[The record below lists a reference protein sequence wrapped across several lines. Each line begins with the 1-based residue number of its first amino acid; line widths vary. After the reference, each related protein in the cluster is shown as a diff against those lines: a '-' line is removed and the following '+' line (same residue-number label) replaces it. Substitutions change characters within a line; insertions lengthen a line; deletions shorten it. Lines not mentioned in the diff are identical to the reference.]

1 MLPGILGK
9 KIGMTHVFNETG
21 KMVPVTVV
29 QAGPVYVT
37 QIKTQETDGYVAVQV
52 GYDETSDKRLTFP
65 KHGHLKK
72 AGLTTNL
79 RTMKE
84 FRLESVEGLTLG
96 QKIEAG
102 IFSEG
107 EEVVV
112 TGKSKGRGFAGGV
125 KRYHFKGQHMTHG
138 FMTHR
143 RPLSN
148 GATGP
153 QRVFKGTRRPGH
165 MGDETVTQKG
175 LKVVG
180 VDIERNLLLI
190 DGSVPGPN
198 GGNVIVQ
205 RASVSKNTG
214 EPRATRKKIIPTG
227 LKGNK

>member
-9 KIGMTHVFNETG
+9 KIGMTHVFNEDG

-29 QAGPVYVT
+29 QAGPMYVT
-37 QIKTQETDGYVAVQV
+37 QIKTEATDGYTSVQV
-52 GYDETSDKRLTFP
+52 GYDEISDKNLTFP

-72 AGLTTNL
+72 AGLTTNV
-79 RTMKE
+79 RTLKE
-84 FRLESVEGLTLG
+84 FRVHSVEGLELG

-102 IFSEG
+102 IFEVG
-107 EEVVV
+107 EVVTV
-112 TGKSKGRGFAGGV
+112 TGRSKGRGFAGGV
-125 KRYHFKGQHMTHG
+125 KRYHFKGQQMTHG

-153 QRVFKGTRRPGH
+153 QRVFKGSRRPGH
-165 MGDETVTQKG
+165 MGDDQVTQKG

-180 VDIERNLLLI
+180 VDLERNLLLI

-198 GGNVIVQ
+198 GAMVIVN
-205 RASVSKNTG
+205 RSSTTIK
-214 EPRATRKKIIPTG
+214 IPTTR
-227 LKGNK
+227 GNRSK